1 MQGCGG
7 PAPRPRAT
15 HPQPRAPFPLG
26 IHVVCPGDHGHLSV
40 RGVRGPQDT
49 EGDRDGSSG
58 ALPLL
63 GDEPVS
69 PQETVP
75 PSLAPAPPGSS
86 HQSLRA
92 ARPLAVSVGTA
103 TAGAGA
109 GRRAQAGRV
118 GRAQHLGQTPR
129 PAEARWPRTPSS
141 TPLCRAHRPACWS
154 NRGNRTQ
161 GQRRGREPVSTIPA
175 ALGLG
180 GRQGREAR
188 PARAR
193 GAIIGT
199 AASQPPRRRTPQ
211 RPRPRGPRLGARRHP
226 APPTPHIQPLRK
238 LCPPVQH
245 RKQGG
250 RDPRKERACTE
261 AEAGPPAE
269 AGTGVWRL
277 LPPPAQNA
285 LQTGGSRQAPLS
297 PGAWGL
303 GQAGQKRPHDWRPV
317 GPLVLGLW
325 EAPED
330 RTSQCVTSHPGG
342 TKPTRR
348 GLWELWLGP
357 RRAPHPFPQHD
368 SLSGLRSDHSCGFH
382 RC

>member
-103 TAGAGA
+103 TAPGPGRGGG

-118 GRAQHLGQTPR
+118 GRAQRLGQTPR
-129 PAEARWPRTPSS
+129 PAEARWPRTLSS
-141 TPLCRAHRPACWS
+141 TPLCRAHCSACWS

-175 ALGLG
+175 TLGLG

-188 PARAR
+188 PARTC
-193 GAIIGT
+193 GAIVGT
-199 AASQPPRRRTPQ
+199 AASRPPRRRTPR

-226 APPTPHIQPLRK
+226 APPTPHIQPPRK

-250 RDPRKERACTE
+250 GDPRKERACTE

-277 LPPPAQNA
+277 LPPPPAD
-285 LQTGGSRQAPLS
+285 S
-297 PGAWGL
+297 PSPKRSANRRVTPSTTVPWGL
-303 GQAGQKRPHDWRPV
+303 GSRTSRA
-317 GPLVLGLW
+317 
-325 EAPED
+325 EAP
-330 RTSQCVTSHPGG
+330 T
-342 TKPTRR
+342 
-348 GLWELWLGP
+348 
-357 RRAPHPFPQHD
+357 
-368 SLSGLRSDHSCGFH
+368 
-382 RC
+382 